1 MSLAVTSVMVLSSQQ
16 KQAAISLARG
26 MPAKEVAEALGLS
39 LRTLQR
45 WKVQPEFKAQMQRIE
60 SESGGAIAT
69 QIVEKNEIDQL
80 ACAASRA
87 LNLMN
92 RAVDFMELTLSS
104 PDSRTADRLKVVQI
118 LGRWNGFEVDFE
130 RALSCLRSYG
140 LVVFQND
147 KTGKWEVWDQ
157 RWDEEQKKNTSRR
170 V

>member
-1 MSLAVTSVMVLSSQQ
+1 MVLSSQQ

-45 WKVQPEFKAQMQRIE
+45 WKVQPEFKAEMQRIE

-69 QIVEKNEIDQL
+69 RIVEKVEIDQL
-80 ACAASRA
+80 AIAASRA
-87 LNLMN
+87 ICLMN

-118 LGRWNGFEVDFE
+118 LGKWNGFEVDFD
-130 RALSCLRSYG
+130 RALAGLRRYG
-140 LVVFQND
+140 LIVYQD
-147 KTGKWEVWDQ
+147 PDSGKWSILDQ
-157 RWDEEQKKNTSRR
+157 REEIQSLPHSHEIEP
-170 V
+170 